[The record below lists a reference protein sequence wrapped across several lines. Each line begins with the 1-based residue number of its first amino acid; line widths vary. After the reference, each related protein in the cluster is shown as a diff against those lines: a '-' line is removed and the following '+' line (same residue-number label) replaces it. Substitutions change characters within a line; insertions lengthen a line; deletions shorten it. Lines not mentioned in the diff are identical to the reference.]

1 MRGGRVYILGDVG
14 YRAGVHMKAY
24 EDERSVLVVGG
35 RTGSF
40 LGEYLAGGGLI
51 IALRLGCEGGD
62 ITGYFC
68 GNGMY
73 AGTIYLRTGKAPVNL
88 SDKLILRHVDEEEK
102 AAVLRPV
109 VEDFASTF
117 SLDAKL
123 CLSSDFIA
131 IEADKSKTYSQL
143 YAVV

>member
-1 MRGGRVYILGDVG
+1 
-14 YRAGVHMKAY
+14 MKAY

-102 AAVLRPV
+102 VAVLRPV